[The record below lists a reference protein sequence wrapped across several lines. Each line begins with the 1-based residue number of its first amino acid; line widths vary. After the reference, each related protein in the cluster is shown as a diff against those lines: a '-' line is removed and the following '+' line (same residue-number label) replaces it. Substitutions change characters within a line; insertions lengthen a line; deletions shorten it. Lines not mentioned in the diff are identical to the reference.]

1 MALAGL
7 LPKEGWNTE
16 RIHQDLDVVIL
27 GMHARQDNPELLR
40 AKELGLTIQS
50 YPEFLR
56 FATEQ
61 KKRVVIAGSH
71 GKTTVTSMIL
81 HALRGAGISTDL
93 MVGAQLDGFDR
104 MVHLA
109 ESNEWAVIEGDE
121 YLSSPID
128 RKPKFLWYA
137 PHVTVLTGIAW
148 DHINVF
154 PTEEEYI
161 DQFRMY
167 LQTVQPQGTVVH
179 CEEDPLL
186 DRIVNEVKSLRQDIQ
201 WVGYGTPKHHPTP
214 TGSTVHFDSSQSVPV
229 QLLGAHNMQNLAAA
243 RATCKAMGMHQ
254 AEFDHLIGTFTGAAR
269 RLEVAFED
277 QDNQFIA
284 FRDFAHA
291 PSKLRATQAS
301 VKGQFSKRAI
311 TAVFELHTFSSL
323 NRDFLPQYIHA
334 MDEVDHAIVYFD
346 PEVVSHKKLPPLSKE
361 FVMDCFGRDTLEV
374 ITSKDHL
381 RDRLHEVPQRNHVLL
396 MMSSGQFGGVT
407 FIPNQHQ
414 ETS

>member
-1 MALAGL
+1 MEA
-7 LPKEGWNTE
+7 E

-137 PHVTVLTGIAW
+137 PRYSPDWH
-148 DHINVF
+148 
-154 PTEEEYI
+154 
-161 DQFRMY
+161 R
-167 LQTVQPQGTVVH
+167 
-179 CEEDPLL
+179 
-186 DRIVNEVKSLRQDIQ
+186 
-201 WVGYGTPKHHPTP
+201 
-214 TGSTVHFDSSQSVPV
+214 
-229 QLLGAHNMQNLAAA
+229 LGPH
-243 RATCKAMGMHQ
+243 
-254 AEFDHLIGTFTGAAR
+254 
-269 RLEVAFED
+269 
-277 QDNQFIA
+277 
-284 FRDFAHA
+284 
-291 PSKLRATQAS
+291 
-301 VKGQFSKRAI
+301 
-311 TAVFELHTFSSL
+311 
-323 NRDFLPQYIHA
+323 
-334 MDEVDHAIVYFD
+334 
-346 PEVVSHKKLPPLSKE
+346 
-361 FVMDCFGRDTLEV
+361 
-374 ITSKDHL
+374 
-381 RDRLHEVPQRNHVLL
+381 
-396 MMSSGQFGGVT
+396 
-407 FIPNQHQ
+407 
-414 ETS
+414 